1 MRFGLK
7 KPAFV
12 VFVSLFLSVFVL
24 AAAALAGHGQTRPM
38 KQGILL
44 VAFGTSEKSAQVS
57 FANIE
62 KKVRAAYPKV
72 PVRWAFTSHIIRK
85 KLAKQGQ
92 ILDSVPTALSKMMDA
107 GITHVGVQS
116 LHSIPGE
123 EYEELKGSVRAFKDM
138 PNGFSRILLGRP
150 LMSLDQD
157 IQKAV
162 AVTLKV
168 IPKAREKSEAVVLMG
183 HGTHHAG
190 NVYYPALQ
198 YYLAKKDP
206 NIFVGTVEGSPG
218 LDDVVAQLKA
228 GKIKKAY
235 LMPLMS
241 VAGDHAKNDMAGD
254 EPDSWKSMLE
264 AKGISTVVVLKG
276 TAEYDVFADLWVDH
290 LRGVMGHFRE

>member
-12 VFVSLFLSVFVL
+12 VFAGLFLSIFVF
-24 AAAALAGHGQTRPM
+24 AALALAGHGQTRPM
-38 KQGILL
+38 KRGILL

-57 FANIE
+57 FTNIE
-62 KKVRAAYPKV
+62 KKVRAAYPGV
-72 PVRWAFTSHIIRK
+72 PVRWAFTSHIIRE
-85 KLAKQGQ
+85 KLAAQGQ
-92 ILDSVPTALSKMMDA
+92 VLDSVPVALSKMMDE

-123 EYEELKGSVRAFKDM
+123 EYGELKGSVQVFKHM
-138 PNGFSRILLGRP
+138 PDGFSRILLGRP
-150 LMSLDQD
+150 LMSLDKD

-162 AVTLKV
+162 AATLKV
-168 IPKAREKSEAVVLMG
+168 IPKAREKNEAVVLMG
-183 HGTHHAG
+183 HGTHHPG

-198 YYLAKKDP
+198 YYFAKQDP
-206 NIFVGTVEGSPG
+206 NVFVGTVEGSPG
-218 LDDVVAQLKA
+218 LDDVVAELKA
-228 GKIKKAY
+228 KKITRAY

-254 EPDSWKSMLE
+254 EPDSWKSVLE
-264 AKGISTVVVLKG
+264 GKGVSTVVVLKG

-290 LRGVMGHFRE
+290 LRGVMGHFK